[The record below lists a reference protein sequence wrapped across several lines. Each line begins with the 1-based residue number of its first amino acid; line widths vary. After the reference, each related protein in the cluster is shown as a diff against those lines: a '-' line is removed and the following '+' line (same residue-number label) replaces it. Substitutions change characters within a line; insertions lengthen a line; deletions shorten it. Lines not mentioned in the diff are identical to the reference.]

1 MQILV
6 PPALTSCN
14 LGFPGTMTEQQ
25 SPPEQMA
32 TGEGAGERGGNY
44 KITIYEL
51 ENFQGKRCELTEEL
65 PNITE
70 KEMEKVGSIQVESG
84 PWLGFERQAYA
95 GEQFVLEKGDY
106 PRWDSWSN
114 SHSSDSLMS
123 LRPLQIDSADHKI
136 HLFENVGYTGRKME
150 IVDDDVPS
158 LWAHGFQDRV
168 ASVKALNGTWVGYE
182 YPGYR
187 GRQHVFEK
195 GEYRHWNEWD
205 ANQPLIQSVRRIAI
219 FEQENF
225 QGRCHEL
232 SGACPNLK
240 EAGVDKVGSILVHS
254 GPWVGYEQASCKG
267 EQFVFEKGEYPRWDS
282 WTNSRRSD
290 SITSLRPIK
299 VVRAPR
305 QPLPTRQTKDS
316 QEHKIVL
323 YENPSFTGKKIEII
337 DDDVPSFHAH
347 GYQEKVS
354 SVRVQSGTWVGY
366 QYPGYRGYQYLFEK
380 GDYKDSSDFG
390 AQHPQIQSVR
400 RIRDMQ
406 WHQRGAYHPTN

>member
-1 MQILV
+1 MR
-6 PPALTSCN
+6 
-14 LGFPGTMTEQQ
+14 GTMTEQQ

-51 ENFQGKRCELTEEL
+51 ENFQGKKCELTEEL
-65 PNITE
+65 HNINE
-70 KEMEKVGSIQVESG
+70 KDLEKVGSIQVESG
-84 PWLGFERQAYA
+84 PWLGFERQAFA

-114 SHSSDSLMS
+114 SHNSDSLMS
-123 LRPLQIDSADHKI
+123 IRPLQIDSPDHKI

-168 ASVKALNGTWVGYE
+168 ASVRALNGTQRTTQLMMASE
-182 YPGYR
+182 HQMPASK
-187 GRQHVFEK
+187 QQQASSK
-195 GEYRHWNEWD
+195 
-205 ANQPLIQSVRRIAI
+205 IAI

-299 VVRAPR
+299 V
-305 QPLPTRQTKDS
+305 DS

>member
-1 MQILV
+1 MR
-6 PPALTSCN
+6 
-14 LGFPGTMTEQQ
+14 GTMTEQQ

-51 ENFQGKRCELTEEL
+51 ENFQGKKCELTEEL
-65 PNITE
+65 HNINE
-70 KEMEKVGSIQVESG
+70 KDLEKVGSIQVESG
-84 PWLGFERQAYA
+84 PWLGFERQAFA

-114 SHSSDSLMS
+114 SHNSDSLMS
-123 LRPLQIDSADHKI
+123 IRPLQIDSPDHKI

-168 ASVKALNGTWVGYE
+168 ASVRALNGTQRTTQLMMASE
-182 YPGYR
+182 HQMPASK
-187 GRQHVFEK
+187 QQQASSK
-195 GEYRHWNEWD
+195 
-205 ANQPLIQSVRRIAI
+205 IAI